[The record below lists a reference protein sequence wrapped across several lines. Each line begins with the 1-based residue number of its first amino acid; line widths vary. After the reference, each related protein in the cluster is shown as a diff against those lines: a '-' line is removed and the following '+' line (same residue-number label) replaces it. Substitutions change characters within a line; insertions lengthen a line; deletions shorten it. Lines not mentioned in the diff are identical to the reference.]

1 VLFLLVM
8 IAAGIYLFIASLCK
22 RPRKEIIQ
30 PQGVELTE
38 SKAVVDENPDIVDVE
53 DVPDNISQNED
64 KGTKSKSSPSDEYS
78 RPRQP
83 RQDQTVEELKQ
94 EDY

>member
-1 VLFLLVM
+1 MLFLLVM

-30 PQGVELTE
+30 PQGVEMTE
-38 SKAVVDENPDIVDVE
+38 SKAAIDENPDIVDVQ

-64 KGTKSKSSPSDEYS
+64 KGTNAKSSPSDEYS
-78 RPRQP
+78 RPGKP

>member
-1 VLFLLVM
+1 M
-8 IAAGIYLFIASLCK
+8 IAAGVYLFIASLCR

-30 PQGVELTE
+30 PQGVEFTE
-38 SKAVVDENPDIVDVE
+38 SKAAVDEDPDIVDVQ

-64 KGTKSKSSPSDEYS
+64 KGTNEKSSPSDEYS
-78 RPRQP
+78 RPAKQ